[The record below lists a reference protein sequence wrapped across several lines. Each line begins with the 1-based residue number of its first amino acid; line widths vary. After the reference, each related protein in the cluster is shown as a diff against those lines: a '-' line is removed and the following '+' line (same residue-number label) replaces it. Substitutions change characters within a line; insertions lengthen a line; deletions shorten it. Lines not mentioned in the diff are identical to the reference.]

1 MGRVRANWSGLADR
15 EMMPVRARAY
25 KDLKALVLSGRFTPG
40 ERLKE
45 VQIGKV
51 LGISRTPIREALQKL
66 EWEGLIAPRAGR
78 GYVALQEM
86 PEEIEELF
94 EMRAVFEGYALR
106 VVGARMTGAV
116 LDELA
121 AIVARAE
128 AALQRHSSDD
138 LFQWND
144 QFHDVLHTLIADRRR
159 IYQQVVTMRQ
169 YSLRYRNRMH
179 DPAGKKRTVEGHR
192 KILMAL
198 RLRDPDVCET
208 VMREHIHQSQEDAL
222 RSWMGHSP

>member
-1 MGRVRANWSGLADR
+1 MGRVEAEWSGLADR
-15 EMMPVRARAY
+15 EMMPVRVRAY

-66 EWEGLIAPRAGR
+66 WEGLIAPRAGR

-121 AIVARAE
+121 AIVERAE
-128 AALQRHSSDD
+128 AALQRQSPDD

-159 IYQQVVTMRQ
+159 VYQQVVTMRQ
-169 YSLRYRNRMH
+169 YSL
-179 DPAGKKRTVEGHR
+179 
-192 KILMAL
+192 
-198 RLRDPDVCET
+198 
-208 VMREHIHQSQEDAL
+208 
-222 RSWMGHSP
+222 